1 MARKHDF
8 ASLNQGELPAGNF
21 SPATPPS
28 PLNRLSAL
36 SGMAS
41 RPGALGAV
49 ARGFE
54 QVLSQSVIEI
64 DPEVIDASPIA
75 DRLSASDEDIR
86 DLVESMR
93 ERGQQVPILVRPH
106 PAAEGRYQV
115 AYGRRRVQAAKLLGC
130 KVRSVIK
137 HLTDDELVVAQGQE
151 NSARKDLSFIE
162 RALFASRLEEGGY
175 DRSIIMSALS
185 VDKTGLSRLISSAVK
200 IPSHVIEAIGPAP
213 KTGRDR
219 WVELATQLEKSPKL
233 TPVDRAIAD
242 PKFAQLT
249 SDERF
254 DAVLKAVASK
264 ASRKKAPTV
273 WATAEGTRIAK
284 IKSEDQTTTLVLD
297 KKLTAGFG
305 AYLVES
311 LPEIY
316 AAFKRREEA

>member
-8 ASLNQGELPAGNF
+8 SNLNQTELPAGNF
-21 SPATPPS
+21 SQEAAPVPAS
-28 PLNRLSAL
+28 RLSAL

-41 RPGALGAV
+41 RPGAVGAV

-54 QVLSQSVIEI
+54 QVLSQAVIEI
-64 DPEVIDASPIA
+64 DPALIDASPIA
-75 DRLSASDEDIR
+75 DRLAISDDDIQ

-106 PAAEGRYQV
+106 PTSEGRYQI
-115 AYGRRRVQAAKLLGC
+115 AYGRRRVRAAGALGR
-130 KVRSVIK
+130 KVRSVVK
-137 HLTDDELVVAQGQE
+137 PLSDDELVVAQGQE

-175 DRSIIMSALS
+175 DRSVIMSALS

-200 IPSHVIEAIGPAP
+200 IPPRIIEAIGAAP
-213 KTGRDR
+213 RTGRDR
-219 WVELATQLEKSPKL
+219 WVELAAQIEKARTLAPIDHEL
-233 TPVDRAIAD
+233 TN
-242 PKFAQLT
+242 PKFAQLS

-254 DAVLKAVASK
+254 NAVLNAVAMKIVRHKTPS
-264 ASRKKAPTV
+264 S
-273 WATAEGTRIAK
+273 WATSEGTRIAK
-284 IKSEDQTTTLVLD
+284 IKDDPKATTLIID
-297 KKLTAGFG
+297 KKLTTDFG

-316 AAFKRREEA
+316 AAFKRRGDT

>member
-8 ASLNQGELPAGNF
+8 TNLNQGELPAGNF
-21 SPATPPS
+21 SQEAAPMPAS
-28 PLNRLSAL
+28 RFSAL

-41 RPGALGAV
+41 RPGAVGAV

-54 QVLSQSVIEI
+54 QVLSHAVIEI
-64 DPEVIDASPIA
+64 DPALIDASPIA
-75 DRLSASDEDIR
+75 DRLANSDDDIQ

-106 PAAEGRYQV
+106 PTNEGRYQI
-115 AYGRRRVQAAKLLGC
+115 AYGRRRVRAAGVLGR
-130 KVRSVIK
+130 KVRSVVK
-137 HLTDDELVVAQGQE
+137 PLSDDELVVAQGQE

-175 DRSIIMSALS
+175 DRSVIMSALS

-200 IPSHVIEAIGPAP
+200 IPARIIEAIGAAP

-219 WVELATQLEKSPKL
+219 WIELAAQIEKARSL
-233 TPVDRAIAD
+233 TSVDQAVAN
-242 PKFAQLT
+242 PKFSQLT

-254 DAVLKAVASK
+254 NAVLKAVSVK
-264 ASRKKAPTV
+264 PERRKAPSS
-273 WATAEGTRIAK
+273 WATSEGTRIAK
-284 IKSEDQTTTLVLD
+284 IKDDAKATTLVID
-297 KKLTAGFG
+297 KRITADFG
-305 AYLVES
+305 AYLVEA

-316 AAFKRREEA
+316 ASFKRRGDA